1 MTSSQPSRGKK
12 FTFKMADQAAVSCR
26 PIRSSRRGVIN
37 YRSIDKVQ
45 SVILK
50 DFEKGGNKEKPGQF
64 YKCKVVSKPRNMD
77 GQLKVKVRYVG
88 WGRRYDEWRPLSEL
102 TGSADE
108 PELDEEEQDEVV
120 KLELGRIRVKIQ
132 ESLTGLRRCD
142 TLIKISEP
150 VSEKT
155 WRRISGACRVKKT
168 FKKKSTLHCP
178 RKSRFD
184 KLFGAGW
191 SRRYFNNKGDYS
203 EVLMRTMQ
211 LHLMK
216 KKALQCYEKKS
227 NGSFV
232 PKPLDRGL
240 YVVIRFVR
248 KDGNSL

>member
-1 MTSSQPSRGKK
+1 M
-12 FTFKMADQAAVSCR
+12 
-26 PIRSSRRGVIN
+26 
-37 YRSIDKVQ
+37 
-45 SVILK
+45 
-50 DFEKGGNKEKPGQF
+50 
-64 YKCKVVSKPRNMD
+64 
-77 GQLKVKVRYVG
+77 
-88 WGRRYDEWRPLSEL
+88 GRRYDEWRPLSEI
-102 TGSADE
+102 TGSPTV
-108 PELDEEEQDEVV
+108 PELIEEEQDEVV
-120 KLELGRIRVKIQ
+120 ELELDRIKVKIQ

-155 WRRISGACRVKKT
+155 CRRISGACRVKRT

-184 KLFGAGW
+184 KCFGAGW
-191 SRRYFNNKGDYS
+191 SRRYFNNKGGYF
-203 EVLMRTMQ
+203 EILMRTIQ

-240 YVVIRFVR
+240 FVIICFVQ
-248 KDGNSL
+248 KDGNFL